1 MSTFYRLLLASL
13 MCIPCFAAPP
23 RAIVVEI
30 PAPQYKNIVA
40 NGIAMQCVTFDSRS
54 HFLRVLDQ
62 PNGPASIWPT
72 SQAAAQSVNGLAA
85 INAGFFT
92 PQGKPLGVVI
102 ANGKKAGATHSS
114 SLGAGVWYEA
124 NGKTSI
130 IRREKTNF
138 NAPHLLQAGPM
149 LAENGASIKGL
160 DNAKTSARCFIGWDG
175 GSTWM
180 IARTAPCS
188 LNNLSQALAG
198 ASPAGFP
205 IRCALNLDG
214 GRSAEL
220 YVSNA
225 VAGGPTFTRP
235 IWNNPVRNFLI
246 LQAR

>member
-1 MSTFYRLLLASL
+1 MTSLIRLWLACVLSL
-13 MCIPCFAAPP
+13 SASAAPP

-30 PAPQYKNIVA
+30 PVPQYKNVVA
-40 NGIAMQCVTFDSRS
+40 NGISMQCVTFDSRS

-62 PNGPASIWPT
+62 PNGPGSQWPT

-92 PQGKPLGVVI
+92 PQGNPLGVVI
-102 ANGKKAGATHSS
+102 ANGKKAGANNPS

-149 LAENGASIKGL
+149 LAENSGAIKGL
-160 DNAKTSARCFIGWDG
+160 DDTKTSARCFIAWDG

-188 LNNLSQALAG
+188 LNKLSQSLAG

-220 YVSNA
+220 YVSQG
-225 VAGGPTFTRP
+225 VAGGPTFNRP
-235 IWNNPVRNFLI
+235 IWNNPVRNFLV